1 MRTANARTCAV
12 LNKFTKFCMDG
23 AEKANYNMA
32 NKGKVFGLENIMN
45 NSQIIDDEIC
55 VLLYQLFILQ
65 VKPSAWRSMQS

>member
-1 MRTANARTCAV
+1 
-12 LNKFTKFCMDG
+12 MDG

-55 VLLYQLFILQ
+55 VLLYLLSILQ